1 MVYCANKKRNILEHT
16 KAVML
21 LTLLMFSP
29 FLKAESSDNADASGS
44 AAKAETG
51 LKSTADQTRDFKFPA
66 WPKRKQSNRDLVPP
80 PPPGPYMSSALS
92 DFSVKGPSFGL
103 NPEKQEL
110 NQPVPRVDPS
120 NVPME
125 TFSPDRPWIDHA
137 YRKHMHSSNC
147 PPTCAPGR
155 WMPENGYQ
163 YAPLVKKKL
172 YPAQQN
178 RMPGSMRA
186 PDMNWSGS
194 RLPPKGKAPYGPYP
208 HAPNYAPNYTPGND
222 FAPRYNA
229 PMN

>member
-1 MVYCANKKRNILEHT
+1 MYFCGVSTDLKKLGLSVALLLPSMLLQAESSEDVSAGEEIDKTAVNQWQSGNHRIEQQAGSGLSRVPQQLKRNII
-16 KAVML
+16 
-21 LTLLMFSP
+21 
-29 FLKAESSDNADASGS
+29 
-44 AAKAETG
+44 
-51 LKSTADQTRDFKFPA
+51 
-66 WPKRKQSNRDLVPP
+66 PP

-92 DFSVKGPSFGL
+92 DFSVKGPSFG
-103 NPEKQEL
+103 NKSDSYE
-110 NQPVPRVDPS
+110 S
-120 NVPME
+120 NKAASGLESSNTPME

-137 YRKHMHSSNC
+137 YRKHMHGSDC
-147 PPTCAPGR
+147 PPACTPGR

-172 YPAQQN
+172 YPAQQS

>member
-1 MVYCANKKRNILEHT
+1 MFYCANKKRNIREHS

-29 FLKAESSDNADASGS
+29 ILQAESSDNADTSDS
-44 AAKAETG
+44 AANAETG
-51 LKSTADQTRDFKFPA
+51 LNSTADQTRDFKFPA
-66 WPKRKQSNRDLVPP
+66 WPERKQSNRDLVPP

-103 NPEKQEL
+103 SHEKHEL

-125 TFSPDRPWIDHA
+125 TFSPDRPWPEQHA
-137 YRKHMHSSNC
+137 YKKHKNDC
-147 PPTCAPGR
+147 PPTCSPSR

-163 YAPLVKKKL
+163 YVKPDVTNKF
-172 YPAQQN
+172 YQVEQN
-178 RMPGSMRA
+178 RKPGSMKM
-186 PDMNWSGS
+186 PDMNWPGS
-194 RLPPKGKAPYGPYP
+194 RLPTMGKAPDGSYP
-208 HAPNYAPNYTPGND
+208 HVPNYAPTYAPGND

>member
-1 MVYCANKKRNILEHT
+1 MFYCANKKRNILEHS

-29 FLKAESSDNADASGS
+29 FLQAESSDNADASDS
-44 AAKAETG
+44 AAKAEAG
-51 LKSTADQTRDFKFPA
+51 AESTADQTRDFKFPA
-66 WPKRKQSNRDLVPP
+66 WPERKQSNRDQVPP

-103 NPEKQEL
+103 NPEKHEL
-110 NQPVPRVDPS
+110 NQPLPRVDPS

-125 TFSPDRPWIDHA
+125 TFSPDRPWLDHA
-137 YRKHMHSSNC
+137 YRKHVHSSAC
-147 PPTCAPGR
+147 PPTCTPGR

-163 YAPLVKKKL
+163 YVPLVKKRL
-172 YPAQQN
+172 LPVEQN

-186 PDMNWSGS
+186 PDTNWSGS
-194 RLPPKGKAPYGPYP
+194 RLPPKGKAPDGPYL
-208 HAPNYAPNYTPGND
+208 HAPYYTPGND